1 MEKVVSRVFSAARR
15 CPASKLSSGKKG
27 RKPSATASSVRA
39 GTPRLSARRAM
50 PETSFARS
58 ASLSGRRSP
67 LR

>member
-39 GTPRLSARRAM
+39 GTPRLSARRTM
-50 PETSFARS
+50 PEMSFARS